1 MELNRSVIIFL
12 NATGRE
18 ALQLATGKPQKSADA
33 PFYAFFTDETGVL
46 VSVQTDYGEHQ
57 LLIPWS
63 CILALD
69 VPVGGTAPVESAV

>member
-1 MELNRSVIIFL
+1 MELNRPVTIFL

-18 ALQLATGKPQKSADA
+18 ALQLATGKPQESAEA
-33 PFYAFFTDETGVL
+33 SFHALYTDETGVL
-46 VSVQTDYGEHQ
+46 VSVRDDYGEHQ

-69 VPVGGTAPVESAV
+69 VPVGGTPLLESAV